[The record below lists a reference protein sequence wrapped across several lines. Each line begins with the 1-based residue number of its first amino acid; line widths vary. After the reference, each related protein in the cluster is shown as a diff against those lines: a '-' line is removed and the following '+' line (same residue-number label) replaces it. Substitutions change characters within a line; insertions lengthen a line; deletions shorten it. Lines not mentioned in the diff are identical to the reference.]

1 LRIWLALQPVRFP
14 EGAHDLKANIPDHDL
29 QLLAARAQLVVSESF
44 PPALADL
51 LLQAASEIHRGATPF
66 SARGEFPNPESATLP

>member
-1 LRIWLALQPVRFP
+1 VRFP
-14 EGAHDLKANIPDHDL
+14 EGAHDLKANIPDHGL

-44 PPALADL
+44 SPALADL

-66 SARGEFPNPESATLP
+66 SARGEFPNPATATLP